1 MENQQ
6 LHNQDNPCP
15 QKSISDRKFVIF
27 DLDGT
32 LIDSFECVLRCV
44 NKTLESF
51 NLPTVIIPSSE
62 RNGDIALIF
71 SKVKG
76 IIDGCLRYNDFKKR
90 FDEFHYIDCIESIV
104 TKHSMVNIMTDYYN
118 EGIEIIILTNKYQP
132 IAERIC
138 AILFKPFNMHILG
151 RLDCID
157 LKSKECHLNDFMQ
170 KKGLNSYQILYYYG
184 DSNQDK
190 LISEKLKIPFRYAY

>member
-1 MENQQ
+1 MENLQQ
-6 LHNQDNPCP
+6 HNPDNPCP

-44 NKTLESF
+44 NKALESF
-51 NLPTVIIPSSE
+51 NLPTVNISFSE
-62 RNGDIALIF
+62 RCGDIALIF
-71 SKVKG
+71 SKAKG
-76 IIDGCLRYNDFKKR
+76 IIDGGLRYSDFKKR
-90 FDEFHYIDCIESIV
+90 FDEFHYRDCIESIV
-104 TKHSMVNIMTDYYN
+104 TKLSTVNIMTDYYN

-138 AILFKPFNMHILG
+138 AILFKPFNMHVLG
-151 RLDCID
+151 RLDCMD
-157 LKSKECHLNDFMQ
+157 LKAKEYRLNDFMQ
-170 KKGLNSYQILYYYG
+170 KSGLKSYQILYYYG

-190 LISEKLKIPFRYAY
+190 LISEKLKIPFQYAY